1 MMVSDWIRICR
12 AVLNMPIGVLAF
24 STFILVA
31 VAVIA
36 YRLTSR
42 IREPLVL
49 AGAFALSFLLATV
62 TVEKSGEPVAI
73 GLFLAVLVGVGRS
86 SFERLLKM

>member
-1 MMVSDWIRICR
+1 MMVSDWVKICR
-12 AVLNMPIGVLAF
+12 AVLNMPIGPLAF
-24 STFILVA
+24 STFVLVA

-49 AGAFALSFLLATV
+49 AGVFALSFLLATV
-62 TVEKSGEPVAI
+62 TVEKSSEPVAV
-73 GLFLAVLVGVGRS
+73 GLFLAVLIGAGWTS
-86 SFERLLKM
+86 YERLDS